1 MTDRPDQVSPRSRQV
16 LRATLPIGIV
26 MLIGWVAWLVVE
38 VVLGDVGGLSVVSAV
53 LGLVTSLVLIASG
66 ISYRRALRRP

>member
-1 MTDRPDQVSPRSRQV
+1 V